1 MGVFLFVNSAK
12 FAEQIDKFMKIRLLT
27 LPFALLLLFAVS
39 VQAQVTISPT
49 AVFLDKNSKVGSF
62 YVSNPSNSA
71 VEVRLGFEFAYPS
84 TDENGRVFLNYED
97 EEAENRFS
105 LVPHLR
111 AFPTTFVLQPDERQT
126 VRLVGRIPQNSDP
139 GMYWT
144 RMRVSSNQLT
154 PPIGEIE
161 EGQVAAQVSFQI
173 DQVTAVLVQHG
184 DVNTGL
190 EIHNSSA
197 SVDDGTLVVLTDVE
211 RSGNSPFI
219 GSVETKVFGSD
230 GTEIDS
236 RRSSTSVY
244 FRNNQRVEF
253 DASNWP
259 AGDYRV
265 ETIFES
271 QRNDISSQNLL
282 QIPEVSE
289 QTTFTIE

>member
-1 MGVFLFVNSAK
+1 M
-12 FAEQIDKFMKIRLLT
+12 FMKIRLLS
-27 LPFALLLLFAVS
+27 LPFALLLLFAFS

-71 VEVRLGFEFAYPS
+71 VEVRLGFEFAYPA
-84 TDENGRVFLNYED
+84 TDEDGRIFLNYED
-97 EEAENRFS
+97 SEAEENFS

-111 AFPTTFVLQPDERQT
+111 AFPTTFVLQPNERQT

-154 PPIGEIE
+154 PPIGEVA

-184 DVNTGL
+184 SAETGL
-190 EIHNSSA
+190 EVHRSEA
-197 SVDDGTLVVLTDVE
+197 MVEDDRLVVLTDVE
-211 RSGNSPFI
+211 RTGNSPFI
-219 GSVETKVFGSD
+219 GSVRTRVMNFNGQEV
-230 GTEIDS
+230 DS

-253 DASNWP
+253 DTSNWP
-259 AGDYRV
+259 SGQYSV
-265 ETIFES
+265 ETTFES

-282 QIPEVSE
+282 QISEVSE
-289 QTTFTIE
+289 RTTFTIE

>member
-1 MGVFLFVNSAK
+1 MN
-12 FAEQIDKFMKIRLLT
+12 IRLLS
-27 LPFALLLLFAVS
+27 LPFALLLLFAFS
-39 VQAQVTISPT
+39 AQAQVTISPT

-71 VEVRLGFEFAYPS
+71 VEVRLGFEFAYPT
-84 TDENGRVFLNYED
+84 TDEDGRVFLNYED
-97 EEAENRFS
+97 EDAEESFS

-111 AFPTTFVLQPDERQT
+111 AFPTTFVLQPNERQT
-126 VRLVGRIPQNSDP
+126 IRLVGRIPQNSGP

-154 PPIGEIE
+154 PPIGEVA

-184 DVNTGL
+184 DAQTGL
-190 EIHNSSA
+190 EIHNSRA
-197 SVDDGTLVVLTDVE
+197 SVENDRLIILSEVE
-211 RSGNSPFI
+211 RTGNSPFI
-219 GSVETKVFGSD
+219 GSVETRIFDSNGQEV
-230 GTEIDS
+230 DS

-253 DASNWP
+253 DSSNWA
-259 AGDYRV
+259 AGQYTA
-265 ETIFES
+265 ETTFES

-289 QTTFTIE
+289 RTTFTIE

>member
-1 MGVFLFVNSAK
+1 MN
-12 FAEQIDKFMKIRLLT
+12 IRLLS
-27 LPFALLLLFAVS
+27 LPFALLLLFAFS
-39 VQAQVTISPT
+39 AQAQVTISPT

-71 VEVRLGFEFAYPS
+71 VEVRLGFEFAYPT
-84 TDENGRVFLNYED
+84 TDEDGRVFLNYED
-97 EEAENRFS
+97 EEAQERFS

-111 AFPTTFVLQPDERQT
+111 AFPTTFVLQPNERQT
-126 VRLVGRIPQNSDP
+126 IRLVGRIPQNSDP

-154 PPIGEIE
+154 PPIGEVA
-161 EGQVAAQVSFQI
+161 EGQVSAQVSFQI

-184 DVNTGL
+184 DAQTGL
-190 EIHNSSA
+190 EIHNTQA
-197 SVDDGTLVVLTDVE
+197 SIENDRLILLSDVE
-211 RSGNSPFI
+211 RTGNSPFI
-219 GSVETKVFGSD
+219 GSVQTRIFDSNGQEV
-230 GTEIDS
+230 DS

-253 DASNWP
+253 DSSNWT
-259 AGDYRV
+259 AGQYTA
-265 ETIFES
+265 ETTFES

-289 QTTFTIE
+289 RTTFTIE

>member
-1 MGVFLFVNSAK
+1 MN
-12 FAEQIDKFMKIRLLT
+12 IRLLS
-27 LPFALLLLFAVS
+27 LSFALLLLFTVS
-39 VQAQVTISPT
+39 AQAQVTISPT

-71 VEVRLGFEFAYPS
+71 VEVRLGFEFAYPT
-84 TDENGRVFLNYED
+84 TDEDGRVFLNYED
-97 EEAENRFS
+97 EEAQERFS

-111 AFPTTFVLQPDERQT
+111 AFPTTFVLQPNERQT
-126 VRLVGRIPQNSDP
+126 IRLVGRIPQNSDP

-154 PPIGEIE
+154 PPIGEVA
-161 EGQVAAQVSFQI
+161 EGQVSAQVSFQI

-184 DVNTGL
+184 DAQTGL
-190 EIHNSSA
+190 EIHNTQA
-197 SVDDGTLVVLTDVE
+197 SIENDRLILLSDVE
-211 RSGNSPFI
+211 RTGNSPFI
-219 GSVETKVFGSD
+219 GSVQTRIFDSNGQEV
-230 GTEIDS
+230 DS

-253 DASNWP
+253 DSSNWT
-259 AGDYRV
+259 AGQYTA
-265 ETIFES
+265 ETTFES

>member
-1 MGVFLFVNSAK
+1 
-12 FAEQIDKFMKIRLLT
+12 MKIRLLS
-27 LPFALLLLFAVS
+27 LPFALLLLFAFS

-71 VEVRLGFEFAYPS
+71 VEVRLGFEFAYPA
-84 TDENGRVFLNYED
+84 TDEDGRVFLNYED
-97 EEAENRFS
+97 SEAEEKFS

-111 AFPTTFVLQPDERQT
+111 AFPTTFVLQPNERQT

-154 PPIGEIE
+154 PPIGEVA

-184 DVNTGL
+184 SAETGL
-190 EIHNSSA
+190 EVHGSEA
-197 SVDDGTLVVLTDVE
+197 MVDDDRLVVLTDVE
-211 RSGNSPFI
+211 RTGNSPFI
-219 GSVETKVFGSD
+219 GSVRTRVMNSSGEEV
-230 GTEIDS
+230 DS

-253 DASNWP
+253 DTSNWP
-259 AGDYRV
+259 TGQYSV

-282 QIPEVSE
+282 QISEVSE
-289 QTTFTIE
+289 RTTFTIE

>member
-1 MGVFLFVNSAK
+1 MN
-12 FAEQIDKFMKIRLLT
+12 IRLLS
-27 LPFALLLLFAVS
+27 LPFALLLLFTVS
-39 VQAQVTISPT
+39 AQAQVTISPT

-71 VEVRLGFEFAYPS
+71 VEVRLGFEFAYPT
-84 TDENGRVFLNYED
+84 TDEDGRVFLNYED
-97 EEAENRFS
+97 EEAQERFS

-111 AFPTTFVLQPDERQT
+111 AFPTTFVLQPNERQT
-126 VRLVGRIPQNSDP
+126 IRLVGRIPQNSDP

-154 PPIGEIE
+154 PPIGEVA
-161 EGQVAAQVSFQI
+161 EGQVSAQVSFQI

-184 DVNTGL
+184 DAQTGL
-190 EIHNSSA
+190 EIHNTQA
-197 SVDDGTLVVLTDVE
+197 SIENDRLILLSDVE
-211 RSGNSPFI
+211 RTGNSPFI
-219 GSVETKVFGSD
+219 GSVQTRIFDSNGQEV
-230 GTEIDS
+230 DS

-253 DASNWP
+253 DSSNWSVGQYT
-259 AGDYRV
+259 A
-265 ETIFES
+265 ETTFES

-289 QTTFTIE
+289 RTTFTIE

>member
-1 MGVFLFVNSAK
+1 
-12 FAEQIDKFMKIRLLT
+12 MKLRLLS
-27 LPFALLLLFAVS
+27 LPFALFLFFTVS

-62 YVSNPSNSA
+62 YVSNPTESA
-71 VEVRLGFEFAYPS
+71 VEVRLSFEFAYPA
-84 TDENGRVFLNYED
+84 TDEDGRVYLNYED
-97 EEAENRFS
+97 AEAEQRFS
-105 LVPHLR
+105 LEPHLR

-126 VRLVGRIPQNSDP
+126 IRLVGRIPQNSDP

-144 RMRVSSNQLT
+144 RMRISSNQLT
-154 PPIGEIE
+154 PPIGEVG

-184 DVNTGL
+184 DVQTGL
-190 EIHNSSA
+190 QIHNSNA
-197 SVDDGTLVVLTDVE
+197 YVEDNRLVVITEVE
-211 RSGNSPFI
+211 RTGNSPFI
-219 GSVETKVFGSD
+219 GSVLTKVLNSSG
-230 GTEIDS
+230 EQVDS

-244 FRNNQRVEF
+244 FRNNQRVEL
-253 DASNWP
+253 DAGNWP
-259 AGDYRV
+259 AGRYMV
-265 ETIFES
+265 ETTFES

>member
-1 MGVFLFVNSAK
+1 MN
-12 FAEQIDKFMKIRLLT
+12 IRLLS
-27 LPFALLLLFAVS
+27 LPFALLLLFTFSA
-39 VQAQVTISPT
+39 QAQVTISPT

-71 VEVRLGFEFAYPS
+71 VEVRLGFEFAYPT
-84 TDENGRVFLNYED
+84 TDEDGRVFLNYED
-97 EEAENRFS
+97 EEAQERFS

-111 AFPTTFVLQPDERQT
+111 AFPTTFVLQPNERQT
-126 VRLVGRIPQNSDP
+126 IRLVGRIPQNSDP

-154 PPIGEIE
+154 PPIGEVA
-161 EGQVAAQVSFQI
+161 EGQVSAQVSFQI

-184 DVNTGL
+184 DAQTGL
-190 EIHNSSA
+190 EIHNTQA
-197 SVDDGTLVVLTDVE
+197 SIENDRLILLSDVE
-211 RSGNSPFI
+211 RTGNSPFI
-219 GSVETKVFGSD
+219 GSVQTRIFDSNGQEV
-230 GTEIDS
+230 DS

-253 DASNWP
+253 DSSNWS
-259 AGDYRV
+259 AGQYTA
-265 ETIFES
+265 ETTFES

-289 QTTFTIE
+289 RTTFTIE

>member
-1 MGVFLFVNSAK
+1 
-12 FAEQIDKFMKIRLLT
+12 MKIRLLS

-39 VQAQVTISPT
+39 TQAQVTISPT

-71 VEVRLGFEFAYPS
+71 VEVRLGFEFAYPA
-84 TDENGRVFLNYED
+84 TDEEGRVFLNYED
-97 EEAENRFS
+97 EEAQERFS

-111 AFPTTFVLQPDERQT
+111 AFPTTFVLQPNERQT
-126 VRLVGRIPQNSDP
+126 IRLVGRIPQNSDP

-154 PPIGEIE
+154 PPIGEVA
-161 EGQVAAQVSFQI
+161 EGQVSAQVSFQI

-184 DVNTGL
+184 DAETGL
-190 EIHNSSA
+190 EIHNTEA
-197 SVDDGTLVVLTDVE
+197 SVDNDRLIILSDVE
-211 RSGNSPFI
+211 RMGNSPFI
-219 GSVETKVFGSD
+219 GSVQTRIFDSNGQEV
-230 GTEIDS
+230 DS

-253 DASNWP
+253 DSSNWP
-259 AGDYRV
+259 AGQYTA
-265 ETIFES
+265 ETTFKS

-282 QIPEVSE
+282 QIAEVSE
-289 QTTFTIE
+289 RTTFTIE

>member
-1 MGVFLFVNSAK
+1 LYVLGNLLNKRNISMTLRYLLATLAVFL
-12 FAEQIDKFMKIRLLT
+12 LG
-27 LPFALLLLFAVS
+27 AVS

-71 VEVRLGFEFAYPS
+71 VEVRLGFEFAYPA
-84 TDENGRVFLNYED
+84 TDEDGRVFLNYED
-97 EEAENRFS
+97 SEAEEKFS

-126 VRLVGRIPQNSDP
+126 IRLVGRIPQNSDP

-154 PPIGEIE
+154 PPIGEVA

-184 DVNTGL
+184 DARTGL
-190 EIHNSSA
+190 QVHNSNA
-197 SVDDGTLVVLTDVE
+197 SVAEDRLVVLTDVE
-211 RSGNSPFI
+211 RTGNSPFI
-219 GSVETKVFGSD
+219 GSVTTRVVGPNGQEV
-230 GTEIDS
+230 DS

-253 DASNWP
+253 DASGWSP
-259 AGDYRV
+259 GQYTV
-265 ETIFES
+265 ETTFES
-271 QRNDISSQNLL
+271 RRNDISSQNLL
-282 QIPEVSE
+282 QIEDVSE
-289 QTTFTIE
+289 RTTVTIE

>member
-1 MGVFLFVNSAK
+1 
-12 FAEQIDKFMKIRLLT
+12 MKIRLLS
-27 LPFALLLLFAVS
+27 LPFALLLLFAFS

-71 VEVRLGFEFAYPS
+71 VEVRLGFEFAYPA
-84 TDENGRVFLNYED
+84 TDEDGRVFLNYED
-97 EEAENRFS
+97 SEAEEKFS

-111 AFPTTFVLQPDERQT
+111 AFPTTFVLQPNERQT

-154 PPIGEIE
+154 PPIGEVA

-184 DVNTGL
+184 SAETGL
-190 EIHNSSA
+190 EVHRSEA
-197 SVDDGTLVVLTDVE
+197 MVDDDRLVVLTDVE
-211 RSGNSPFI
+211 RTGNSPFI
-219 GSVETKVFGSD
+219 GSVRTRVMNSNGQEV
-230 GTEIDS
+230 DS

-253 DASNWP
+253 DTSNWP
-259 AGDYRV
+259 SGQYSV
-265 ETIFES
+265 ETTFES

-282 QIPEVSE
+282 QISEVSE
-289 QTTFTIE
+289 RTTFTIE

>member
-1 MGVFLFVNSAK
+1 
-12 FAEQIDKFMKIRLLT
+12 MKIRLLS
-27 LPFALLLLFAVS
+27 LPFALLLLFAFS
-39 VQAQVTISPT
+39 AQAQVTISPT

-71 VEVRLGFEFAYPS
+71 VEVRLGFEFAYPA
-84 TDENGRVFLNYED
+84 TDEDGRVYLNYED
-97 EEAENRFS
+97 EEAKERFS

-111 AFPTTFVLQPDERQT
+111 AFPTTFVLQPNERQT
-126 VRLVGRIPQNSDP
+126 IRLVGRIPQNSDP

-154 PPIGEIE
+154 PPIGDVA

-184 DVNTGL
+184 DAETGL
-190 EIHNSSA
+190 EIHNTQA
-197 SVDDGTLVVLTDVE
+197 SVENDRLTLLSDVE
-211 RSGNSPFI
+211 RMGNSPFI
-219 GSVETKVFGSD
+219 GSVQTRIFDSNGQEV
-230 GTEIDS
+230 DS

-253 DASNWP
+253 DTSNWP
-259 AGDYRV
+259 AGQYTA
-265 ETIFES
+265 ETTFES

-282 QIPEVSE
+282 QISEVSKR
-289 QTTFTIE
+289 TTFTIE

>member
-1 MGVFLFVNSAK
+1 MN
-12 FAEQIDKFMKIRLLT
+12 IRLLS
-27 LPFALLLLFAVS
+27 LPFALLLLFAFS
-39 VQAQVTISPT
+39 AQAQVTISPT

-71 VEVRLGFEFAYPS
+71 VEVRLGFEFAYPA
-84 TDENGRVFLNYED
+84 TDEEGRVFLNYED
-97 EEAENRFS
+97 EEAKERFS

-111 AFPTTFVLQPDERQT
+111 AFPTTFVLQPNERQT
-126 VRLVGRIPQNSDP
+126 IRLVGRIPQNSDP

-154 PPIGEIE
+154 PPIGEVA

-184 DVNTGL
+184 DAQTGL
-190 EIHNSSA
+190 EIHSTEANVENDRLIILSE
-197 SVDDGTLVVLTDVE
+197 VE
-211 RSGNSPFI
+211 RTGNSPFI
-219 GSVETKVFGSD
+219 GSVETRIFDSNGQEV
-230 GTEIDS
+230 DS

-253 DASNWP
+253 DSSNW
-259 AGDYRV
+259 ATGQYTA
-265 ETIFES
+265 ETTFES

-289 QTTFTIE
+289 RTTFTIE

>member
-1 MGVFLFVNSAK
+1 
-12 FAEQIDKFMKIRLLT
+12 MKIRLLS
-27 LPFALLLLFAVS
+27 LPFALLLLFTFS

-71 VEVRLGFEFAYPS
+71 VEVRLGFEFAYPT
-84 TDENGRVFLNYED
+84 TDEDGRVFLNYED
-97 EEAENRFS
+97 EEAEENFS

-111 AFPTTFVLQPDERQT
+111 AFPTTFVLQPNERQT
-126 VRLVGRIPQNSDP
+126 IRLVGRIPQNSDP

-154 PPIGEIE
+154 PPIGDVA
-161 EGQVAAQVSFQI
+161 EGQVSAQVSFQI

-184 DVNTGL
+184 DAQTGL
-190 EIHNSSA
+190 EIHNTQA
-197 SVDDGTLVVLTDVE
+197 SVENDRLIILSDVE
-211 RSGNSPFI
+211 RTGNSPFI
-219 GSVETKVFGSD
+219 GSVETRILDSSGEEV
-230 GTEIDS
+230 DS

-253 DASNWP
+253 DSSNWP
-259 AGDYRV
+259 AGQYTA
-265 ETIFES
+265 ETTFES

-289 QTTFTIE
+289 RTTFMIE

>member
-1 MGVFLFVNSAK
+1 MN
-12 FAEQIDKFMKIRLLT
+12 IRLLS
-27 LPFALLLLFAVS
+27 LSFALLLLFTVS
-39 VQAQVTISPT
+39 AQAQVTISPT

-71 VEVRLGFEFAYPS
+71 VEVRLGFEFAYPT
-84 TDENGRVFLNYED
+84 TDEDGRVFLNYED
-97 EEAENRFS
+97 EEAQERFS

-111 AFPTTFVLQPDERQT
+111 AFPTTFVLQPNERQT
-126 VRLVGRIPQNSDP
+126 IRLVGRIPQNSDP

-154 PPIGEIE
+154 PPIGEVA
-161 EGQVAAQVSFQI
+161 EGQVSAQVSFQI

-184 DVNTGL
+184 DAQTGL
-190 EIHNSSA
+190 EIHNTQA
-197 SVDDGTLVVLTDVE
+197 SIENDRLILLSDVE
-211 RSGNSPFI
+211 RTGNSPFI
-219 GSVETKVFGSD
+219 GSVQTRIFDSNGQEV
-230 GTEIDS
+230 DS

-253 DASNWP
+253 DSSNWT
-259 AGDYRV
+259 AGQYTA
-265 ETIFES
+265 ETTFES

-289 QTTFTIE
+289 RTTFTIE